1 VERPQF
7 DRPQVERPR
16 VERPDVAT
24 PRVETRR
31 VETPDV
37 PRTARTDGDPD
48 RVRPENTTP
57 RRTDADNR
65 PRVTDDQTERPRI
78 DSDRPATD
86 RTNPGRIDA
95 DRTTRDRVDTDRA
108 AADRTA
114 ENRATREAR
123 NIGDRLTRQFDRAER
138 EVQDNLRQALGRST
152 NRDGRDRDGRDRD
165 GRDRDGDIV
174 RDGNRF
180 RDFDNRFRD
189 DIRRWEDRGDRIRSN
204 YRRGDYFTTSW
215 WRGRP
220 VIGFDAGGRYGIGG
234 RGYWGYQPWLGY
246 QPYGYWWGRPSWLS
260 LIGWFGGWGGYGGY
274 GWGDPF
280 YYDYGPGG
288 NVVYTRDYVVV
299 NGQNVG
305 TPASFYAAARALA
318 TVDMS
323 QVDPNDRDWQPL
335 GTFSMAVRQDEV
347 DPPRVVQLATNK
359 DGIISGTVFNRE
371 SGNLYNVQGRVDPET
386 QRVAFTLGNDRN
398 TVFETGLYNLTQ
410 DQTPVLVHF
419 SARQHDT
426 YVLARLPEPSE
437 AELDRAA
444 AQPEREVAR

>member
-1 VERPQF
+1 MVERPQF
-7 DRPQVERPR
+7 ERPQVDRSQTERPR
-16 VERPDVAT
+16 VERPDVAS

-37 PRTARTDGDPD
+37 PRTARTDDGRD

-57 RRTDADNR
+57 RRTDEVER
-65 PRVTDDQTERPRI
+65 PRVTEDRPARPRI
-78 DSDRPATD
+78 DPDRNDAD
-86 RTNPGRIDA
+86 RTNP
-95 DRTTRDRVDTDRA
+95 DRSDRDRIDTDRA
-108 AADRTA
+108 AAERTA
-114 ENRATREAR
+114 ENRATREGR
-123 NIGDRLTRQFDRAER
+123 NASDRLTRQFDRAER
-138 EVQDNLRQALGRST
+138 EVQENLRQALDRSA
-152 NRDGRDRDGRDRD
+152 NRDGRDRD
-165 GRDRDGDIV
+165 GRDRDGDIA
-174 RDGNRF
+174 RDRDRD
-180 RDFDNRFRD
+180 RDFDDRFRD

-220 VIGFDAGGRYGIGG
+220 VIGFNAGGRYGIGG

-246 QPYGYWWGRPSWLS
+246 RPYGYWWGRPSWLS
-260 LIGWFGGWGGYGGY
+260 LIGWYGGFGGYGGY
-274 GWGDPF
+274 GWSDPY

-288 NVVYTRDYVVV
+288 NVVYTTDYVVV

-347 DPPRVVQLATNK
+347 DPVRVVQLATNK
-359 DGIISGTVFNRE
+359 DGIISGTVLNRE
-371 SGNLYNVQGRVDPET
+371 SGNLYNVQGRVDPDT
-386 QRVAFTLGNDRN
+386 QRVAFTIGEDRN

-426 YVLARLPEPSE
+426 YMLARLPEPSE
-437 AELDRAA
+437 AELERAA